1 MTDFQYIKFKFT
13 PSTPEAKKKN
23 NRTTKILGAI
33 LFFIPKGNPEYDEI
47 IGDVAEWQLEIDTSD
62 NLPNREIGKDINGKI
77 ILIMPWRDNYGY
89 WTDNNITIDYF
100 KEHFKATNM
109 DKLEFDKNWDAFAKN
124 NPDKT
129 N

>member
-1 MTDFQYIKFKFT
+1 VTDFQYIKFNFT

-23 NRTTKILGAI
+23 NRKAKILGAI

-62 NLPNREIGKDINGKI
+62 NLPNRELGKDINGNI

-100 KEHFKATNM
+100 QDHFKATNI
-109 DKLEFDKNWDAFAKN
+109 DKAEFEKNWDTFAKN